1 MIKSV
6 SAVSALASALTP
18 LFMPAAYAHDG
29 WAWTESGFLQLEGTI
44 AGVYIGSRLSTLD
57 VDVAGICWRV
67 ELGSLPTTINSG
79 VVWGR
84 VRVGNDVIAVGSLPP
99 DRAGHRL
106 RAVRIVVN
114 GMTYDLHPEHARFI

>member
-1 MIKSV
+1 MLFRRPAV
-6 SAVSALASALTP
+6 LLSAVLIALAGRGGTLVAQMESAERGILPVDST
-18 LFMPAAYAHDG
+18 G
-29 WAWTESGFLQLEGTI
+29 TLEIRGI
-44 AGVYIGSRLSTLD
+44 D